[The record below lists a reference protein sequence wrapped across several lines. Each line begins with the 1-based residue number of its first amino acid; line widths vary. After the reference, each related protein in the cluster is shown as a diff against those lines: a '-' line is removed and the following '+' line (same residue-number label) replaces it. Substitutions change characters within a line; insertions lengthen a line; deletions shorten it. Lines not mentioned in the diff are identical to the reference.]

1 VLSVLEATAKEV
13 LTSDIDKQAVETVY
27 GRWAP
32 VYDIV
37 FGALFERG
45 RRAVI
50 DASERI
56 GGRILEVGVG
66 TGISLPYYS
75 NRSRVI
81 GIDLSEQMLQKAR
94 QRVIEKQLR
103 NVEGLAIMDAERLE
117 FPAAAFDVVVAQC
130 VVNTVPNPERAL
142 DEFARV
148 VKPGGE
154 IVLLNR
160 VGADA
165 GARRVL
171 EHLFQ
176 PLAKKLGW
184 RSEFPWSRF
193 AHWAASDPHGIH
205 LIERRPMPPLGH
217 FSLIRFGKA
226 GRDRIESTGST
237 PSFYNS
243 APN

>member
-1 VLSVLEATAKEV
+1 MAAT
-13 LTSDIDKQAVETVY
+13 DIDRQAVEKVY

-32 VYDIV
+32 VYDLV
-37 FGALFERG
+37 FGAVFERG
-45 RRAVI
+45 RRAAI
-50 DASERI
+50 AASERV

-75 NRSRVI
+75 DESRVY
-81 GIDLSEQMLQKAR
+81 GIDLSEQMLRKAR
-94 QRVIEKQLR
+94 QRVVERHLR
-103 NVEGLAIMDAERLE
+103 HVERLAVMDAERLD
-117 FPAAAFDVVVAQC
+117 FPDACFDVVVAQY
-130 VVNTVPNPERAL
+130 VVNTVPHPEAAL

-148 VKPGGE
+148 LRPGGE

-165 GARRVL
+165 GPRRVF

-176 PLAKKLGW
+176 PVANKLGW
-184 RSEFPWSRF
+184 RSEFPWERF
-193 AHWAASDPHGIH
+193 AHWTASSPHGMY

-226 GRDRIESTGST
+226 AARASAGR
-237 PSFYNS
+237 S
-243 APN
+243 AGVGV